1 PVQTANGQLT
11 IKAYRLSKAFMRVYR
26 EKKNEVIK
34 PSEILEELPIKIRNP
49 GIINALIFDLQVCGW
64 GLVMEEGRRDVEED
78 RVDCDFDRLDLS
90 TNPYLEKNLEFLC
103 NWIDDLSNE
112 QQKFNQY
119 TRNVARQKQQ
129 DQARLLQKRKQQN
142 DERRAA
148 GEEALPEEDSA
159 FDKKLDAP
167 NRMEGLLISN
177 QISAYCSQINKFAG
191 SSFEKLFLA
200 GSLQKEA

>member
-1 PVQTANGQLT
+1 
-11 IKAYRLSKAFMRVYR
+11 MRVYR

-49 GIINALIFDLQVCGW
+49 GIINALIFDLQVSWW
-64 GLVMEEGRRDVEED
+64 GLVMEEGGRDVVTED

-119 TRNVARQKQQ
+119 TRNVARQK
-129 DQARLLQKRKQQN
+129 
-142 DERRAA
+142 
-148 GEEALPEEDSA
+148 
-159 FDKKLDAP
+159 
-167 NRMEGLLISN
+167 
-177 QISAYCSQINKFAG
+177 
-191 SSFEKLFLA
+191 
-200 GSLQKEA
+200 

>member
-49 GIINALIFDLQVCGW
+49 GIINALIFDLQ
-64 GLVMEEGRRDVEED
+64 EED

-119 TRNVARQKQQ
+119 TRNVARQKQACWQ

-148 GEEALPEEDSA
+148 GEEALPEED
-159 FDKKLDAP
+159 
-167 NRMEGLLISN
+167 
-177 QISAYCSQINKFAG
+177 
-191 SSFEKLFLA
+191 
-200 GSLQKEA
+200 